1 MCQLLAMNSKN
12 PADIGFS
19 FAGFRARGGLTDDHI
34 DGFGIAY
41 FEPTGLRLYYD
52 NRAAM
57 DSPLAELV
65 SQTRVKAANTIVHI
79 RKSDDQLLCNAHPFT
94 REIWGE
100 AWVFSHNGKM
110 TIKDASDSDPINQ
123 STGKQGK
130 SGHYIPVGD
139 TDSEFAFCY
148 LLNQLKD
155 RFEHKPDSQTLY
167 VFLTEQCRFL
177 ANYGLFNCLLSNGEW
192 MLAYADT
199 LLFHITRQAPFGS
212 ASLID
217 VDVTM
222 DFETVNDA
230 DDVMTI
236 LATTPLTDDEEW
248 QQLAVN
254 ECIIFA
260 DGHKVYQDLPKSPVY
275 LSIEKGLEIAK
286 NA

>member
-1 MCQLLAMNSKN
+1 MCQLLAMNSN
-12 PADIGFS
+12 NLADIGFS

-41 FEPTGLRLYYD
+41 FEPTGLRLYCD

-57 DSPLAELV
+57 DSPLAELI
-65 SQTRVKAANTIVHI
+65 SQTRVKAANTIVHL
-79 RKSDDQLLCNAHPFT
+79 RKSDDQLLSNAHPFT

-110 TIKDASDSDPINQ
+110 TIKDVSSSDPIHQ
-123 STGKQGK
+123 GMCKQGR
-130 SGHYIPVGD
+130 SQYYIPVGD

-155 RFEHKPDSQTLY
+155 RFEHKPDAQTLHE
-167 VFLTEQCRFL
+167 FLTAQCRFL
-177 ANYGLFNCLLSNGEW
+177 AQYGLFNCVMSNGEW
-192 MLAYADT
+192 MLAYANT
-199 LLFHITRQAPFGS
+199 LLFYVTRQAPFGS
-212 ASLID
+212 AALID

-222 DFETVNDA
+222 DFETVNEA
-230 DDVMTI
+230 SDVITV
-236 LATTPLTDDEEW
+236 LATTPLTIDENW

-260 DGHKVYQDLPKSPVY
+260 DGHRVYQDTPKPAVY
-275 LSIEKGLEIAK
+275 LSIEKGLEIAR

>member
-41 FEPTGLRLYYD
+41 FEPTGLRLYCD

-79 RKSDDQLLCNAHPFT
+79 RKSDDQLLSNAHPFT

-110 TIKDASDSDPINQ
+110 TIRDALDSDPIKQ
-123 STGKQGK
+123 ST
-130 SGHYIPVGD
+130 SSHYRPVGD

-155 RFEHKPDSQTLY
+155 RFEDKPDVQTLY
-167 VFLTEQCRFL
+167 EFLTQQCRFL

-199 LLFHITRQAPFGS
+199 LLFHVTRQAPFGS
-212 ASLID
+212 AALID

-222 DFETVNDA
+222 DFETVNEA
-230 DDVMTI
+230 SDVMTI
-236 LATTPLTDDEEW
+236 LATTPLTSDENW
-248 QQLAVN
+248 QQLAVD

-260 DGHKVYQDLPKSPVY
+260 DGHVVYQDVPQSPVY

>member
-41 FEPTGLRLYYD
+41 FEPTGVRLYCD

-110 TIKDASDSDPINQ
+110 TIRDASDSDPINQ
-123 STGKQGK
+123 ATGKQGK
-130 SGHYIPVGD
+130 FNHYIPVGD

-155 RFEHKPDSQTLY
+155 RFEHKPDAQTLY
-167 VFLTEQCRFL
+167 EFLTEQCRFL

-192 MLAYADT
+192 MLGYATT
-199 LLFHITRQAPFGS
+199 LLFYVTRQAHFGS
-212 ASLID
+212 AALID

-222 DFETVNDA
+222 DFETVNEA
-230 DDVMTI
+230 SDVITVF
-236 LATTPLTDDEEW
+236 ATTPLTSDEEW

-260 DGHKVYQDLPKSPVY
+260 NGNKVYQDVPQSPIY
-275 LSIEKGLEIAK
+275 LSIAEGLAIAK